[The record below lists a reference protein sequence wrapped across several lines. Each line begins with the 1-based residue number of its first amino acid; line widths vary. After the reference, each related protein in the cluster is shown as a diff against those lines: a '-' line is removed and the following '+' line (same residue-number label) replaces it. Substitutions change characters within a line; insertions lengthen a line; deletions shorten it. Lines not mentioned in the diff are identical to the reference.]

1 MAVKKAYSIKDI
13 EKRSFKTIP
22 LSGEWLRHLGHI
34 EQSGSILIMGD
45 SGHGKTSYAMQLA
58 KAFCVNEKVFYNSAE
73 EGIRQS
79 FKRSLDINNMKTVA
93 SNFTF
98 SKEGYDAMVTRLTKK
113 RQPKIVIIDS
123 IQYCFRGKRKNAYYD
138 LIEQFP
144 NTLFIGLSHVSKGMP
159 TGAIANEFYWDCQ
172 SRTIV
177 KDFKAYTDKSR
188 CGGDEVT
195 PYIISS
201 KKAEERELKLL
212 KQG

>member
-1 MAVKKAYSIKDI
+1 MTVKKAYSICDI
-13 EKRSFKTIP
+13 EKRDFKTIS
-22 LSGEWLRHLGHI
+22 LSGEWKRHLGQI

-45 SGHGKTSYAMQLA
+45 SGHGKTSYAMQMA
-58 KAFCVNEKVFYNSAE
+58 KAFCQQEKVFYNSAE

-79 FKRSLDINNMKTVA
+79 FKRSLSINNMKSVA
-93 SNFTF
+93 ANFTF
-98 SKEGYDAMVTRLTKK
+98 SKEDYDTMVARLTKK

-138 LIEQFP
+138 LIERFP
-144 NTLFIGLSHVSKGMP
+144 NTLFIGLSHVKKGMP

-188 CGGDEVT
+188 CGGDEKT
-195 PYIISS
+195 PYIISQV
-201 KKAEERELKLL
+201 KADERQVKLL
-212 KQG
+212 KKG